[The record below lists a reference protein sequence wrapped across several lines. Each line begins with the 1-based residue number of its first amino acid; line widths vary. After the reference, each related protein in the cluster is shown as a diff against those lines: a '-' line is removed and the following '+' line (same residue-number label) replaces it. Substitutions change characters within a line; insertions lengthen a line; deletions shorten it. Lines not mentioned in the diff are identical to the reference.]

1 MRRIQIRLSIGE
13 EPQGMARPQ
22 ILVLGGNDA
31 IDAVAAAGLTLAGDD
46 AVRRQTAATLIDARG
61 GAASRAHSLMRS
73 VRSALGPRAG
83 LFFAWTEPGVPFEA
97 DGFDGVFPSDTPPA
111 FLGARLESALR
122 IAVMADEARLRFETL
137 ARFGGAARPPEKV
150 ASGPMRV
157 LVFGEPSP
165 AALAISAQLEAG
177 GAECVAAFSSFTA
190 FDYLHDGRFDA
201 VALVTATDAGTAGS
215 FCAALRRNSRLFH
228 VPCTVFAGPDFGEVE
243 ALLGRGASD
252 AVVTGVDDAAACLR
266 LLALAEEKRRREA
279 LSLAFAAARTASAL
293 DPGTGLY
300 NAAFLDAHAARLAAR
315 AHETDRPMAVAAVRL
330 SREAH
335 ARLPVSSW
343 QLDRVMGQAG
353 SMLGRLVRAEDVAA
367 AIDRTTFAV
376 AFPASEE
383 DAAVVAARRIA
394 AVLECT
400 AFDTGEEGALPVQ
413 LTLDVAAAQLG
424 PGESGPSLVR
434 RAVARLPLQGWGGS
448 R

>member
-1 MRRIQIRLSIGE
+1 
-13 EPQGMARPQ
+13 MARPQ

-61 GAASRAHSLMRS
+61 AAAGRAHGLMRS
-73 VRSALGPRAG
+73 VRAALGPRAG
-83 LFFAWTEPGVPFEA
+83 LFFAWTEPGEPFDAE
-97 DGFDGVFPSDTPPA
+97 GFDGFFPADTPPA

-122 IAVMADEARLRFETL
+122 IAVMADEARMRFETL
-137 ARFGGAARPPEKV
+137 ARFGGAARPPGQV
-150 ASGPMRV
+150 SSGPMRV
-157 LVFGEPSP
+157 LVFAEPSP
-165 AALAISAQLEAG
+165 AALAISAQLEG
-177 GAECVAAFSSFTA
+177 SGAQCVAAFSSFTA
-190 FDYLHDGRFDA
+190 FDYLHEGSFDA
-201 VALVTATDAGTAGS
+201 VALVTGTDAGTAGS

-228 VPCTVFAGPDFGEVE
+228 VPCTVFAGPDFGETE
-243 ALLGRGASD
+243 GLLGRGASD
-252 AVVTGVDDAAACLR
+252 AVVSGVDDAAACLR
-266 LLALAEEKRRREA
+266 LLALADEKRRRDS

-300 NAAFLDAHAARLAAR
+300 NAAFLDAHAARLATR

-330 SREAH
+330 SREA
-335 ARLPVSSW
+335 AERLPATSW
-343 QLDRVMGQAG
+343 MLDRVMGQAG

-367 AIDRTTFAV
+367 ALDRTTFAV

-383 DAAVVAARRIA
+383 EAAGVAARRIA

-400 AFDTGEEGALPVQ
+400 AFDTGEDGAAPVQ

-424 PGESGPSLVR
+424 AGESGPSLVR
-434 RAVARLPLQGWGGS
+434 RAIARLPVQAW
-448 R
+448 RAQR

>member
-1 MRRIQIRLSIGE
+1 
-13 EPQGMARPQ
+13 MARPQ

-31 IDAVAAAGLTLAGDD
+31 IDAVAAAGLPLAGDD

-61 GAASRAHSLMRS
+61 AAASRAYSLMRS
-73 VRSALGPRAG
+73 VRAALGPRAG
-83 LFFAWTEPGVPFEA
+83 LFFAWTEPGVPFEL
-97 DGFDGVFPSDTPPA
+97 DGFDGFFPADTPPA

-122 IAVMADEARLRFETL
+122 IAVMADEARMRFETL
-137 ARFGGAARPPEKV
+137 ARFGGAARPPEQV
-150 ASGPMRV
+150 ATGALRV

-165 AALAISAQLEAG
+165 AALAISAQLESSG
-177 GAECVAAFSSFTA
+177 VQCVAAFSSFTA
-190 FDYLHDGRFDA
+190 FDYLHEGSFDA
-201 VALVTATDAGTAGS
+201 VAMVTGTDAGTAAS

-228 VPCTVFAGPDFGEVE
+228 VPCTVFAGPDFGEPE
-243 ALLGRGASD
+243 ALMTRGASD

-266 LLALAEEKRRREA
+266 LLSLAEEKRRREA

-300 NAAFLDAHAARLAAR
+300 NATFLDAHAARLASR

-330 SREAH
+330 SRDSAEI
-335 ARLPVSSW
+335 LPATSRT
-343 QLDRVMGQAG
+343 LDRVMGQAG

-367 AIDRTTFAV
+367 ALDRTTFAV

-383 DAAVVAARRIA
+383 DAAGIAARRIA

-400 AFDTGEEGALPVQ
+400 AFDTGEDGAFPVQ
-413 LTLDVAAAQLG
+413 IALDVAAAQLA

-434 RAVARLPLQGWGGS
+434 RAVARLPIQGGGQGGGQS
-448 R
+448 AGLWR